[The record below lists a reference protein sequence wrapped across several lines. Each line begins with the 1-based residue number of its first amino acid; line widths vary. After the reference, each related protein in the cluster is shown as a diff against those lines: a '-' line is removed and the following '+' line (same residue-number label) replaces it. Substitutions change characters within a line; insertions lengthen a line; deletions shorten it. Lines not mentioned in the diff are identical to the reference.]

1 MKAQVF
7 DAINISEMWETF
19 NFPYARPEK
28 LNERESLFIKL
39 KNPAYANDWS
49 LPEFIEGWL
58 YIEGWLDNMIAGE
71 KGRRGATRLQ
81 WRPDMGKPIYM
92 SGYSNSNNGASM
104 WFVPKVSIGGDW
116 PWKIRA
122 EIEYTKRGQPEFAR
136 LFAEAT
142 EITERR
148 GHNERA

>member
-39 KNPAYANDWS
+39 KNPAYTKDWS

-58 YIEGWLDNMIAGE
+58 YIEGWLDNMIAGQ

-81 WRPDMGKPIYM
+81 WRPDMGKPIRIA
-92 SGYSNSNNGASM
+92 SYSNSNNGAAM
-104 WFVPKVSIGGDW
+104 WFVPKVDIGGDSLW
-116 PWKIRA
+116 DIRV
-122 EIEYTKRGQPEFAR
+122 EIEFAERGQLEFVR
-136 LFAEAT
+136 LFAEKKK
-142 EITERR
+142 
-148 GHNERA
+148 

>member
-1 MKAQVF
+1 MKIIETIDFRKLWEVF
-7 DAINISEMWETF
+7 DFHYS
-19 NFPYARPEK
+19 RPET
-28 LNERESLFIKL
+28 LNEKEAIFVEL
-39 KNPAYANDWS
+39 KNYSYENNWS
-49 LPEFIEGWL
+49 LPEVIPGWI
-58 YIEGWLDNMIAGE
+58 YAEAWCDNMIEGQ
-71 KGRRGATRLQ
+71 KGRRGATLLQ
-81 WRPDMGKPIYM
+81 WRPDMGRPIYM

-136 LFAEAT
+136 LFAEAA

-148 GHNERA
+148 GHHERA

>member
-39 KNPAYANDWS
+39 KNPAYTKDWS
-49 LPEFIEGWL
+49 LPEFIHGWI
-58 YIEGWLDNMIAGE
+58 YAEAWLDNMVAGE

-81 WRPDMGKPIYM
+81 WRPDMGLPIPIDRYT
-92 SGYSNSNNGASM
+92 NSNNGGAL
-104 WFVPKVSIGGDW
+104 WFIPQVAIGGNWQWDI
-116 PWKIRA
+116 KV
-122 EIEYTKRGQPEFAR
+122 EIEYTKRGQPTLAR
-136 LFAEAT
+136 LFAEMT
-142 EITERR
+142 
-148 GHNERA
+148 NEKEGGAS